1 MTHANHTHT
10 MYRLQQPPPP
20 PPPVVVVVV
29 VVVELEWRLES
40 GDGIF
45 DGLLIYF
52 FKFDIPQFR
61 AWPWAESSGRRSENV
76 ARHFFNKV
84 PIGKKK

>member
-1 MTHANHTHT
+1 

-52 FKFDIPQFR
+52 FQI
-61 AWPWAESSGRRSENV
+61 
-76 ARHFFNKV
+76 
-84 PIGKKK
+84 